1 MRTRTGWLIIFCIGL
16 LLAALVV
23 EEFEDILKNHVEL
36 SIFVPLIMGHGGNTG
51 SQTVATVVRAL
62 ALKQVTHMDIFRVVM
77 KEAGAGCLMG
87 RCTAGGG
94 HDMLGAATCRVP
106 AFHVPAVTTA
116 AASRHSPGIL
126 TNLQGLHNL
135 LLVDDHPAIE
145 MLP

>member
-94 HDMLGAATCRVP
+94 HDMLGLPLAACLHSMCQQLPQQQLPGTALESSQTCKGS
-106 AFHVPAVTTA
+106 TTCCWWM
-116 AASRHSPGIL
+116 I
-126 TNLQGLHNL
+126 T
-135 LLVDDHPAIE
+135 
-145 MLP
+145 LP